1 VLTTEQR
8 KRYDRQVLFEPL
20 GERGQEAL
28 RDSCVAIAG
37 LGALGALAADMLA
50 RAGVG
55 RLRLIDYDVVELS
68 NLQRQILYDESDV
81 ESGRSKAELAARRL
95 RRVNSAVDLVPI
107 TEKVTEENAEDL
119 IGVAHLVIDGVDNFR
134 AKFALNRAT
143 VKLGIPM
150 IYGALSGTY
159 ALSMPIIPGETACLG
174 CVYRE
179 EPDAASSETAS
190 TAGVIAP
197 TVAAVVAL
205 QVANAIKLLIGARG
219 EVLEGLAQID
229 VWDGDFKVTPWP
241 RRTDCRICGE
251 CGGGGR

>member
-1 VLTTEQR
+1 MLTAEQR
-8 KRYDRQVLFEPL
+8 KRYERQVLFGPL

-28 RDSCVAIAG
+28 HESCVTVAG
-37 LGALGALAADMLA
+37 VGALGALAADMLA
-50 RAGVG
+50 RAGIG
-55 RLRLIDYDVVELS
+55 RLRLIDHDVLEIS
-68 NLQRQILYDESDV
+68 NLQRQMLYDEADV
-81 ESGRSKAELAARRL
+81 NSSRSKAELAARRL
-95 RRVNSAVDLVPI
+95 RRVNSSVHLVPV
-107 TEKVTEENAEDL
+107 TEKITEENAEDL
-119 IGVAHLVIDGVDNFR
+119 IGVADLVIDGVDNFR

-179 EPDAASSETAS
+179 EPDEASSETAS

-219 EVLEGLAQID
+219 EVIEGLARID
-229 VWDGDFKVTPWP
+229 IWDGDFSVVPWP
-241 RRTDCRICGE
+241 RREGCRICGE
-251 CGGGGR
+251 YGGGAE